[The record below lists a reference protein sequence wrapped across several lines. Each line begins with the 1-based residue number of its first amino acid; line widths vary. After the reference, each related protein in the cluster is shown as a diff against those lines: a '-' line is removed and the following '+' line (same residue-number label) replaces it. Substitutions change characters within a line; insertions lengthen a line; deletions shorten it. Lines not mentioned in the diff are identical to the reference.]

1 MAHTMESFLQ
11 LRLLTRL
18 CQQLDSL
25 MFEQLHAAYLLNVLY
40 STTFANRP
48 CQATPE
54 ELSNR
59 NGQPRATAAK
69 SKPKP
74 APVKDEKLSPEY
86 KKLKPGTP
94 KPSRSTDTKRTPA
107 RRNSSPRVSL
117 SKTSER
123 DQESFDYVR
132 TLRVLIR

>member
-1 MAHTMESFLQ
+1 M
-11 LRLLTRL
+11 RL

-25 MFEQLHAAYLLNVLY
+25 MLEQLHAAYLLNVLY
-40 STTFANRP
+40 STTFANCP

-69 SKPKP
+69 SKAKP

-94 KPSRSTDTKRTPA
+94 GTPKPTRSTETKKTPA

-123 DQESFDYVR
+123 DQESFVYVR
-132 TLRVLIR
+132 TLHVLIR